1 MILAG
6 RLPWLV
12 AGGSVEEIHG
22 ELRRLARAMPGGA
35 DFEALV
41 AAWASW
47 IQAGIAFQEFER
59 AVSKWSAKELAE
71 AVTRDHV
78 NRGEL
83 LWQAGEF
90 CVANS
95 DYRRDPR
102 TKAIVHPLAKAG
114 ELKIIGSWLVPVS
127 GLLSDD
133 ELLGIDFRPR
143 QVLQT
148 ILADT
153 AAIGLSSGEELIFQ
167 SSKSILP
174 NLN

>member
-1 MILAG
+1 
-6 RLPWLV
+6 
-12 AGGSVEEIHG
+12 
-22 ELRRLARAMPGGA
+22 
-35 DFEALV
+35 
-41 AAWASW
+41 
-47 IQAGIAFQEFER
+47 
-59 AVSKWSAKELAE
+59 
-71 AVTRDHV
+71 
-78 NRGEL
+78 
-83 LWQAGEF
+83 
-90 CVANS
+90 
-95 DYRRDPR
+95 
-102 TKAIVHPLAKAG
+102 
-114 ELKIIGSWLVPVS
+114 PVS